1 MKKRII
7 RLLLDIAIYLMDK
20 PPVKHSSVIREYE
33 NKIEKEVRPWSNAFS
48 ITPRRRRGVTK

>member
-7 RLLLDIAIYLMDK
+7 RILLDIAIYLMDK

-33 NKIEKEVRPWSNAFS
+33 SRIKKEVKPL
-48 ITPRRRRGVTK
+48 V

>member
-7 RLLLDIAIYLMDK
+7 KLLLDIAIYLMDK

-33 NKIEKEVRPWSNAFS
+33 SKIEKEVRPLA
-48 ITPRRRRGVTK
+48 